1 MPYLKANQ
9 SAGFVKCKL
18 CDWKHAMY
26 KKGPFRSSAWHVLER
41 HYEEKHEDELNVIL
55 EQLGQP
61 AYE

>member
-1 MPYLKANQ
+1 
-9 SAGFVKCKL
+9 
-18 CDWKHAMY
+18 MY

-41 HYEEKHEDELNVIL
+41 HYEEEHEDELNVIL